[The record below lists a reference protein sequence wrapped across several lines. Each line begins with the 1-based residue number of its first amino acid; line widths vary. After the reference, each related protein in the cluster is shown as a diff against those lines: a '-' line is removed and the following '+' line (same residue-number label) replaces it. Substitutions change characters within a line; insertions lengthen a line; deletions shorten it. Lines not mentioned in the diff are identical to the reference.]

1 MSSPNCTWV
10 TKTGSSRGS
19 CSGESSWDSVDPS
32 WLSVSLLELDLGA
45 ALAEINGDTSGSSDR
60 GPASSSVWI
69 SRGGAALVDASG
81 GSQCGT

>member
-1 MSSPNCTWV
+1 MSNPNCIWA

-19 CSGESSWDSVDPS
+19 CSGESSSVDPS
-32 WLSVSLLELDLGA
+32 WLSVSPLELDLGA

-69 SRGGAALVDASG
+69 SRGGAVLVDASG
-81 GSQCGT
+81 GSRCGM